1 MCSDDAITASLETFD
16 LYEKASGSKL
26 NRAKSKGLWLGGWRG
41 RLDPP
46 VDLDWSSVKLKVLGV
61 FIGEGNLEEDNWR
74 PRINAVDHVLSA

>member
-1 MCSDDAITASLETFD
+1 MMRSRPPEKTFD

-26 NRAKSKGLWLGGWRG
+26 NLAKSKGLWPGGWRG
-41 RLDPP
+41 CPDPP
-46 VDLDWSSVKLKVLGV
+46 VDLDWSSAKRKVLGV